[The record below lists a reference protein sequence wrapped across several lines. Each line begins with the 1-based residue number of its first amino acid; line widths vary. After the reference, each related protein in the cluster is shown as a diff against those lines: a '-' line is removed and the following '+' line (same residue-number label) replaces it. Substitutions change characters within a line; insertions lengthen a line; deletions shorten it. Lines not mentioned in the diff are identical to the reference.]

1 MVAEWIELRP
11 LIEACLVIVMIDV
24 EDLIQTFRQRWQ
36 ARDVESNGFALVFGK
51 KMLSEV
57 GFEPTLSYEDQNSL
71 CSPLSRGQGIYLES
85 GALDHSAI
93 LTELVHLAK
102 FHHYNVKKL
111 ISAQPQKKY

>member
-1 MVAEWIELRP
+1 
-11 LIEACLVIVMIDV
+11 MIDV

-71 CSPLSRGQGIYLES
+71 CSPLSRGQGNHLES

-93 LTELVHLAK
+93 LTEL
-102 FHHYNVKKL
+102 FRCVKYSTTFARTLNTPKVDQVTARKSMKCPNCL
-111 ISAQPQKKY
+111 WFTLPKIS